1 MLLPLKR
8 SQVPMRRVTIKDVA
22 RHLDVSVAT
31 VSLALRGDSRIA
43 EKTRKSVR
51 DTAKELGYTY
61 NRQAA
66 NLRMGRSNTVAICIN
81 DLYVPIYNKVLI
93 GVEERLN
100 QEGWMLLLCN
110 AREDVKRQHQFLKK
124 VREMNAAGV
133 LLAPVPHSTP
143 CDIRNTLGRTP
154 IVLFSRSLP
163 GNDFDSVTS
172 DDVAGIKLVI
182 DHLHSLG
189 HRHIGWV
196 GSNLGSSTGKSRF
209 EAYKLFMT
217 AYGLDVEERR
227 MMFIANTRSEGY
239 EAAQKILKAS
249 PETTALACFGDPMA
263 LGALA
268 FSRDYE
274 REIGKKLS
282 ITGYDDGDEA
292 LFSTPRLTSVCQPKE
307 QMGQMAA
314 DRLLEKINPTTDEKE
329 DSVCRQIVSPTLS
342 IRESTF
348 PADR

>member
-1 MLLPLKR
+1 MH
-8 SQVPMRRVTIKDVA
+8 RVTIKDVA
-22 RHLDVSVAT
+22 KHLNISVAT
-31 VSLALRGDSRIA
+31 VSLALRGDTRIA

-81 DLYVPIYNKVLI
+81 DLYNPIYNKVLI

-133 LLAPVPHSTP
+133 LLAPVPHTTSD
-143 CDIRNTLGRTP
+143 DIKNTLGKMP
-154 IVLFSRSLP
+154 IVLFNRSLP
-163 GNDFDSVTS
+163 GEDFDSVIS
-172 DDVAGIKLVI
+172 NDVVGIKLVI
-182 DHLHSLG
+182 DHLHFLG
-189 HRHIGWV
+189 HRHIGWI
-196 GSNLGSSTGKSRF
+196 GSNLSSSTGQSRF
-209 EAYKLFMT
+209 EAFKVFMA
-217 AYGLDVEERR
+217 AYGLSTEER
-227 MMFIANTRSEGY
+227 MMAFIANTRSEGY
-239 EAAQKILKAS
+239 EAARRILKAS

-268 FSRDYE
+268 FARDYE
-274 REIGKKLS
+274 RESGRKLS
-282 ITGYDDGDEA
+282 VTGYDDGDEA
-292 LFSTPRLTSVCQPKE
+292 LFSAPRLTSVCQPKE
-307 QMGQMAA
+307 KMGAMAA
-314 DRLLEKINPTTDEKE
+314 DRLLEKIKPAAGEM
-329 DSVCRQIVSPTLS
+329 DSNFHKQIVDPTLS

-348 PADR
+348 PVER